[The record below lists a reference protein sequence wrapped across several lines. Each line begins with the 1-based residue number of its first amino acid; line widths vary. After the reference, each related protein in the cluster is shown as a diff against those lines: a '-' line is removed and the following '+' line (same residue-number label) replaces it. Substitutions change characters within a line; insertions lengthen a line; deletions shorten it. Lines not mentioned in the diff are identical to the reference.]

1 MAYTRVTRTKNGR
14 GALLYAIGT
23 NGKGHNGKDQRNACI
38 GCVNLLPG
46 VDFADQMQPYWDR
59 ASEQHKTQV
68 LRIVQSFS
76 KKEFDPDSPA
86 DIDKANQLGQ
96 EYARLY
102 YEGRQAVVCTQID
115 GKGGC
120 VHNHI
125 IVNDVHMDTLMGCD
139 KEQYHHSTLKRWT
152 DEITSKYTTLDTG
165 EKAKDKV
172 SQTERAKREKGEYV
186 WKDDLKDRIK
196 AAMTEATSE
205 QDYFDRLAAHGVAAA
220 QKSSKKYGDYFT
232 YELLEIPDGVKVNNP
247 KARSYN
253 LGEIYGVGSLRIVL
267 MSRQQT
273 GTDTRQEPAGDA
285 RQKRSKAYTDALQR
299 RDKDSPG
306 IDPVAFSAW
315 CETLGDDG
323 KFVHEQADGSWV
335 TDMEKYSNLMQRYKL
350 HKDAPEESQ
359 PDAPKSQETPPEPPQ
374 APVILQV
381 QPAGDD
387 EENVEERRLRIQRR
401 DAQRRQRMQ
410 EDARQAQA
418 AAKSGRLIPDAG
430 MILRN
435 AARQRQGE
443 NEFT

>member
-14 GALLYAIGT
+14 GALMYAIGT
-23 NGKGHNGKDQRNACI
+23 NGRGHNGKEQRNACI

-196 AAMTEATSE
+196 AAMAEATNE
-205 QDYFDRLAAHGVAAA
+205 QDYFDKLQEHGVAAV
-220 QKSSKKYGDYFT
+220 QKSSKKYGSYYT
-232 YELLEIPDGVKVNNP
+232 YELREIPDSEKIINP

-253 LGEIYGVGSLRIVL
+253 LGEVYGVDSLRIVL
-267 MSRQQT
+267 MSRQQA
-273 GTDTRQEPAGDA
+273 RQEPAGDA
-285 RQKRSKAYTDALQR
+285 RQTRSEAHTGALQR

-306 IDPVAFSAW
+306 IDPVAFTAW
-315 CETLGDDG
+315 CETLGDEG
-323 KFVHEQADGSWV
+323 KFTHKQADGSWV
-335 TDMEKYSNLMQRYKL
+335 TDMNRYNDLVQRYKL

-359 PDAPKSQETPPEPPQ
+359 PDAPKSQETPPESPQPP
-374 APVILQV
+374 AIPQV
-381 QPAGDD
+381 QPIEDGEDD
-387 EENVEERRLRIQRR
+387 AEERRLEMQRR

-410 EDARQAQA
+410 EDARQAV
-418 AAKSGRLIPDAG
+418 AKSSRAIPDVSA
-430 MILRN
+430 ILNN
-435 AARQRQGE
+435 AARQRQHDRE
-443 NEFT
+443 YC